1 MEFLKKK
8 LFGGM
13 GLKTKKNSKTPS
25 IMEFLKKKSVWGERA
40 YKQKKYNT
48 FQKINILKK
57 RLFGGKG
64 LENVVRGKG
73 LKN

>member
-25 IMEFLKKKSVWGERA
+25 IMEFLKKKAVWGERA
-40 YKQKKYNT
+40 
-48 FQKINILKK
+48 
-57 RLFGGKG
+57 
-64 LENVVRGKG
+64 
-73 LKN
+73 